1 MLNRPDKDALRAMLE
16 SQVQEKLR
24 IDPEALTTY
33 AAQLEPERKPYTSK
47 PTVQDKAFEKELD
60 QMRADAAAGAEHK
73 PTHDL
78 INQGK
83 SRLELDDYP
92 DL

>member
-1 MLNRPDKDALRAMLE
+1 MLTRPDKDALRAILE

-24 IDPEALTTY
+24 IDPEVLTTY

-60 QMRADAAAGAEHK
+60 QMRAGAAAGAKHK
-73 PTHDL
+73 PTHGL
-78 INQGK
+78 MNKVK
-83 SRLELDDYP
+83 SSLELDDYP